1 MSARLRGMR
10 GSGAWFA
17 LAGALLLV
25 PPAMA
30 AEDSPAPIVAIQ
42 VEPPAPPVIDPPVQ
56 EASRP
61 GQEASR
67 LGQEASSLGR
77 EVRPVA
83 SSRGTAGSLPDR
95 LDLPEAPQVVV
106 EVPPP
111 APEAPA
117 AAPARTAE
125 TASESRSESEAERLA
140 AAIQRRLADPA
151 LPLPPKFGAS
161 DREGLSAA
169 YAAGNHQA
177 LWIEGGAWNPAAE
190 SLIDRLGRA
199 DEDGL
204 EPGDYPVPRLA
215 GGRSGAEDLAEAELK
230 LSAAAYLYARDAR
243 GGRIEP
249 RRIGGLVTPRLDLP
263 GVERVLATLAASEDA
278 GAALQGFNPGY
289 PGYAALREKLAELRA
304 THPQGEARRRAGTRL
319 ASAGEARVSS
329 RWSPRLEGDLVANME
344 RWRWLPSRVG
354 ESYILVNIP
363 EFRLRL
369 VEEGRVIHE
378 ARVITGSPSTPTPV
392 FSHVMEY
399 AIVNPSWFIPPSILR
414 KDVLPGL
421 ARDPGYAARRG
432 YQVTQRRGVTSV
444 RMPPGPR
451 NALGYIKFMFPNDH
465 AVYLHDTPNRGL
477 FGSSSRALSHGC
489 VRLEHPFA
497 LGGKILGPSW
507 SESRLKGLIGHGERT
522 IMLGEPLPIH
532 LAYFTATVGEDGELR
547 TFGDVY
553 GYHRRVR
560 MALGLGA

>member
-1 MSARLRGMR
+1 MGFEMGARLKGMR
-10 GSGAWFA
+10 WSGAWM
-17 LAGALLLV
+17 AGALLLAL
-25 PPAMA
+25 PAMA
-30 AEDSPAPIVAIQ
+30 AGDQPSPAVAID
-42 VEPPAPPVIDPPVQ
+42 VDPPAPLVIDPPVR
-56 EASRP
+56 ETIR
-61 GQEASR
+61 
-67 LGQEASSLGR
+67 LGR
-77 EVRPVA
+77 E
-83 SSRGTAGSLPDR
+83 TAGSLPDR
-95 LDLPEAPQVVV
+95 LDLPEPPQVVV

-111 APEAPA
+111 EAPA
-117 AAPARTAE
+117 AAPAKTAE
-125 TASESRSESEAERLA
+125 AVSEPRAESAADRLA
-140 AAIQRRLADPA
+140 AAIQRRVADPA
-151 LPLPPKFGAS
+151 LPLPPKFGANE
-161 DREGLSAA
+161 REGLSAA
-169 YAAGNHQA
+169 YAAERHRA
-177 LWIEGGAWNPAAE
+177 LWIEDGAWNKAAE

-204 EPGDYPVPRLA
+204 DPGDYPVPRLA
-215 GGRSGAEDLAEAELK
+215 AGEPGAEDLAEAELK

-243 GGRIEP
+243 GGRIDP

-263 GVERVLATLAASEDA
+263 GVERVLATLAASGDA
-278 GAALQGFNPGY
+278 GAALGGFNPGY

-304 THPQGEARRRAGTRL
+304 ARPQGEARRGRAGTRL
-319 ASAGEARVSS
+319 ASSGEARVSS
-329 RWSPRLEGDLVANME
+329 RWSPRLEGDLIANME

-354 ESYILVNIP
+354 ERYILVNIP

-369 VEEGRVIHE
+369 IEDGRMIHE

-477 FGSSSRALSHGC
+477 FGGSSRALSHGC

-497 LGGKILGPSW
+497 LGGKILGPAW
-507 SESRLKGLIGHGERT
+507 SEARLKGLIGRGERT
-522 IMLGEPLPIH
+522 IMLSEPLPIH
-532 LAYFTATVGEDGELR
+532 LAYFTTMVDEYGELR

-560 MALGLGA
+560 LALGLGA